1 MDHKRILIILN
12 PMAGKRE
19 GSRNLAEI
27 IEVFCKK
34 GYRVSVATTSA
45 RGDGTEIAKK
55 AAGDFDILVAIGG
68 DGTFNEVMEGL
79 ASSGRD
85 LPIGYIPTGSTNDFG
100 TTLGIPSD
108 AVKAAELIT
117 GERQRVID
125 IGSFNG
131 RHFSYIASFG
141 AFTKASYEVPQGI
154 KNTLGHLA
162 YVLAEIK
169 DIPSIRAEKLTF
181 KTGNKVISGKYVFG
195 AVSNSTS
202 IGGVLSLPDDEVD
215 LSDGMFEVL
224 LVKAPANILELN
236 QIILALM
243 TRDYRSPHLKFFST
257 SEITVEADPNMDWTL
272 DGEFQAGASHI
283 EIKNIH
289 GAVKVL
295 V

>member
-1 MDHKRILIILN
+1 MDNKRILIILN

-289 GAVKVL
+289 DAVKVL

>member
-224 LVKAPANILELN
+224 LLKAPANILELN